1 MSVLKNHFFSNASH
15 KLRTPLSLIGGP
27 ITEVLENE
35 EGLSEEGRNLLTLVQ
50 RNAREMY
57 QMVNQMLKFDNNSNF
72 YEDGGLDKD
81 SHAIQENGEIEDSN
95 AKNYIEDVALDSAE
109 EFEKGEKDITILVVE
124 DNADLRTFLDTIL
137 KKTTMCCLQKMER
150 EVLKW
155 HANLYQTSS

>member
-81 SHAIQENGEIEDSN
+81 SHVIHENGEIEDSN

-109 EFEKGEKDITILVVE
+109 EFEKGE
-124 DNADLRTFLDTIL
+124 
-137 KKTTMCCLQKMER
+137 
-150 EVLKW
+150 
-155 HANLYQTSS
+155 